1 MRSKFEFASEAER
14 RRYEKLMERKSRL
27 NITGANEMHLIWGLS
42 NEKDEKERSERF
54 IGRDKETPQECK
66 KG

>member
-27 NITGANEMHLIWGLS
+27 NITGADKMDPIWGL
-42 NEKDEKERSERF
+42 KDEDTKEVEQDPWVKIMELIS
-54 IGRDKETPQECK
+54 
-66 KG
+66 